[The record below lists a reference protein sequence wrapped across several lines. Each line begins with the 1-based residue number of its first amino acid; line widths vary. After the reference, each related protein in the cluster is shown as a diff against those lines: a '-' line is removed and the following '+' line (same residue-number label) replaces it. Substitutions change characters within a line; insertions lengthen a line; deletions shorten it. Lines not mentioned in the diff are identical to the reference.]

1 MGGFRAPIQLVTLY
15 TLLGALVL
23 ASVHLLSGRLT
34 FLQAIP
40 RSRWLSVA
48 GGVSVSYVFLHLL
61 PELQD
66 RQLALEE
73 QLVPIALEHH
83 LYIVALAGLVIF
95 YGLEKMVRK
104 DEARG
109 RQKGDHSLH
118 VFWLHV
124 ISFSLYNGLIGYLL
138 VREKQQETLGLFL
151 FVVALAL
158 HFLVNDHA
166 LRHEHRDA
174 YHRRARW
181 LLALA
186 VLGGWTLG
194 IVTVLGERYIAAL
207 FAFLTG
213 GIVLNVLKEELPE
226 ERRSRFWAFAAG
238 AVGYALLVSAI

>member
-1 MGGFRAPIQLVTLY
+1 MTLY
-15 TLLGALVL
+15 TLLGALVF
-23 ASVHLLSGRLT
+23 AAVHLLSGRLT
-34 FLQAIP
+34 FLQSVP

-66 RQLALEE
+66 RQVALQE
-73 QLVPIALEHH
+73 QLVPGALEHH

-95 YGLEKMVRK
+95 YGLEKLVRK
-104 DEARG
+104 DEERG
-109 RQKGDHSLH
+109 RPKGEHSLH

-124 ISFSLYNGLIGYLL
+124 ASFSLYNALIGYLL
-138 VREKQQETLGLFL
+138 VREEQQEALGLFL
-151 FVVALAL
+151 FVVALSL
-158 HFLVNDHA
+158 HFVVNDHA

-174 YHRRARW
+174 YHRKARW

-194 IVTVLGERYIAAL
+194 VATGLGEHYVSVL

-226 ERRSRFWAFAAG
+226 ERQSRFSAFAAG
-238 AVGYALLVSAI
+238 AAGYALLMTAI